1 MTGPTIVRRVLI
13 STIAAAEGGVPT
25 MRRFLVRTL
34 RARGFEP
41 ILAYYEPYSVSP
53 QMSVP
58 AWRLLQRR
66 PTAEQ
71 RRAPDGC
78 ESHAIGAWLPEFE
91 FTNYF
96 ATSAWRRLMD
106 GCDAHLTVAGNALAA
121 TPYYQ
126 TGRPFLAWLAAGW
139 MDDRKDRVKHL
150 SQTRRIFD
158 SAVVAPVATRLEAAI
173 LRSGSILS
181 LSRYSKL
188 ELDRIAGTAAVR
200 AVMPMAVDPNIF
212 SPKPGARVRGRI
224 GYSGRLDDP
233 RKNID
238 LLLETLAHMRRAG
251 HRMSMLLIGGN
262 ADQNLRRKVEQLGIS
277 DAVEFSPYVGPK
289 WLSDQ
294 LRTLD
299 VFVVPSHQEGLCI
312 AALEAMACG
321 CPVVSTRCGGPEE
334 FVVDGETGFLVA
346 SDPIEM
352 ADAVTRI
359 TGNDVLRKRLAEGA
373 RDLVV
378 RNYSIAK
385 AESIFWTAFED
396 RFSNCLRAA

>member
-1 MTGPTIVRRVLI
+1 VRRVLI
-13 STIAAAEGGVPT
+13 STIAAADGGVPT
-25 MRRFLVRTL
+25 MRRFLTQAL
-34 RARGFEP
+34 RVRGFEP
-41 ILAYYEPYSVSP
+41 VLAYYEPYSISP

-58 AWRLLQRR
+58 TLRLLQRR
-66 PTAEQ
+66 PTGEQ

-91 FTNYF
+91 FTNFF

-106 GCDAHLTVAGNALAA
+106 GCDAYLTVAGNALAA

-150 SQTRRIFD
+150 PQARQIFD
-158 SAVVAPVATRLEAAI
+158 RAVVAPIAARLETAI

-181 LSRYSKL
+181 LSCYSKF
-188 ELDRIAGTAAVR
+188 ELDRIAGMPAVR
-200 AVMPMAVDPNIF
+200 AVMPMAVDPNLF

-233 RKNID
+233 RKNLD
-238 LLLETLAHMRRAG
+238 LLLEALAHMRKAG
-251 HRMSMLLIGGN
+251 HDVSALLIGGN
-262 ADQNLRRKVEQLGIS
+262 ADQKLRRKVEQLGIS
-277 DAVEFSPYVGPK
+277 DAVEFSPYVAPEP
-289 WLSDQ
+289 LADL

-346 SDPIEM
+346 SDPVEM

-359 TGNDVLRKRLAEGA
+359 TGNEVLRKRLAEGA

-385 AESIFWTAFED
+385 AENVFWTAFEN

>member
-1 MTGPTIVRRVLI
+1 
-13 STIAAAEGGVPT
+13 
-25 MRRFLVRTL
+25 MRRFLTRTL

-41 ILAYYEPYSVSP
+41 VLAYYEPYSISP

-58 AWRLLQRR
+58 TWRLLQRR
-66 PTAEQ
+66 PIAEQ
-71 RRAPDGC
+71 RTAPDSC

-91 FTNYF
+91 FANYF
-96 ATSAWRRLMD
+96 ATSSWRRLMD
-106 GCDAHLTVAGNALAA
+106 SCDAHVTVAGNALAA

-150 SQTRRIFD
+150 PQKRRILD
-158 SAVVAPVATRLEAAI
+158 CAVVAPIAKRLEGAI

-181 LSRYSKL
+181 LSRYSKR
-188 ELDRIAGTAAVR
+188 ELDRIAGRATVQ
-200 AVMPMAVDPNIF
+200 AVMPMAVDPNLF
-212 SPKPGARVRGRI
+212 SPKPGSRVRGRI

-233 RKNID
+233 RKNLD
-238 LLLETLAHMRRAG
+238 LLLESLADMRKSG
-251 HRMSMLLIGGN
+251 HHVSALLIGGSP
-262 ADQNLRRKVEQLGIS
+262 DQMLLRRAEQLGIS
-277 DAVEFSPYVGPK
+277 DAVEFSPYVGPER
-289 WLSDQ
+289 LAEQ

-299 VFVVPSHQEGLCI
+299 VFVLSSHQEGLCI

-346 SDPIEM
+346 SNPVDM

-359 TGNDVLRKRLAEGA
+359 MGNEVLRKRLADGA

-378 RNYSIAK
+378 RNYSISK
-385 AESIFWTAFED
+385 AEGVFWAAFED